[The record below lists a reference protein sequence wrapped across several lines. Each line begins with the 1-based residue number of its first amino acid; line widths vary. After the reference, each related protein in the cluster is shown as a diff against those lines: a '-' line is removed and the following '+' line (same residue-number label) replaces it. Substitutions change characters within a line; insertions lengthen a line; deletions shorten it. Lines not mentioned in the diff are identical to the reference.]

1 MGANAQTTVPTFT
14 AGQVLTAAQMNDS
27 ARTGVPVFAD
37 TTARDAGFGGA
48 GEKTLA
54 EGQLA
59 YVESLAVVQYYSG
72 ASWLTLGPTTS
83 AVVQVKSTAKTD
95 TFTTTSTSF
104 VDVTGLTVAITPTSA
119 SNKVLVVAQIA
130 HGLANTTGFGEYK
143 LNGGNTSSYVGN
155 TAGSRVRAVFGGYW
169 NTNNENGI
177 ISSSIVYLDSPAT
190 TSATTYA
197 VQARIGTTGT
207 ARVNVSLSDGDN
219 ADVVRGASSITV
231 MEVTP

>member
-1 MGANAQTTVPTFT
+1 MGLNAQTTVPTFT
-14 AGQVLTAAQMNDS
+14 TGQVLTATQMNDS

-54 EGQLA
+54 EGQLC
-59 YVESLAVVQYYSG
+59 YLESTNVVQYYDG
-72 ASWLTLGPTTS
+72 AAWATLGPSAS

-95 TFTTTSTSF
+95 TFTTTSTTF

-119 SNKVLVVAQIA
+119 SNKVLVIAQIA
-130 HGLANTTGFGEYK
+130 HGLANTTGFGEFK
-143 LNGGNTSSYVGN
+143 LNGGNTSAYVGN

-169 NTNNENGI
+169 NTNNENAI
-177 ISSSIVYLDSPAT
+177 LSSSIVYLDSPAT

-197 VQARIGTTGT
+197 VQARIGTSGA
-207 ARVNVSLSDGDN
+207 ARVNVSLTDSDN
-219 ADVVRGASSITV
+219 ADVVRGASSITAI
-231 MEVTP
+231 EVTP